1 MQIQPNAPGCYQLS
15 MQLKIRIRELRNAKS
30 WTLEEMAGKI
40 GISTPHLSE
49 IERGKKN
56 LNNHLIE
63 RIASVLQIEHH
74 ELFVD
79 DRSLSDELAEVQA
92 MFDELSLERQT
103 QLLEFARFLRA
114 QQDSVDTEEDV
125 GGTAG

>member
-1 MQIQPNAPGCYQLS
+1 